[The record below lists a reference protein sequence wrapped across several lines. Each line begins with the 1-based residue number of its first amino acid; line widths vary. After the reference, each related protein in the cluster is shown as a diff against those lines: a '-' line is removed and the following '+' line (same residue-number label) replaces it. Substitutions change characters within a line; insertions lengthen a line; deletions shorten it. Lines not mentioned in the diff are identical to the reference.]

1 MMEKRS
7 ESERWGVEV
16 LVDEFPGT
24 PAIICGHSVNA
35 ALRRKGPTALH
46 EKGQRSNHKS
56 QITNHTPS
64 PFITGFLPPAL
75 LNREGK

>member
-56 QITNHTPS
+56 HAFAVYYGVSAPRAAES
-64 PFITGFLPPAL
+64 
-75 LNREGK
+75 